1 MPLDLSLADL
11 GDQPQLSESAHSR
24 RARFHQSWYRAAKL
38 GVKAWGRTPAG
49 RPIGSILP
57 AAAAEAGLN
66 FAAPSARELFL
77 TRRKQG
83 WGVDPVRMTKH
94 MTSSQALLVNL
105 LGPLGSSASW
115 LRDVLRLLL
124 DRQDIAEVTR
134 WDIEFAPPSR
144 NDYLGDMTRLDAFI
158 RFRTSQGTE
167 GVVLELKYTDRF
179 SSRRLDLAGNR
190 RYAELQASSGLWHD
204 PLQAFLDQEVGQL
217 LRCHA
222 LGTRILQVDERVWTP
237 ATLLLISHPDDVTA
251 PTVLNRYRSR
261 LEDATRAVH
270 VGLDHVL
277 HAALSSAP
285 TDVDADTVRSLQL
298 RYLDHAAS
306 EALWLE
312 HLEKAN
318 TTRTKRRRP
327 LTKQQLDEVTTVL

>member
-1 MPLDLSLADL
+1 
-11 GDQPQLSESAHSR
+11 
-24 RARFHQSWYRAAKL
+24 
-38 GVKAWGRTPAG
+38 
-49 RPIGSILP
+49 
-57 AAAAEAGLN
+57 
-66 FAAPSARELFL
+66 
-77 TRRKQG
+77 
-83 WGVDPVRMTKH
+83 MTKH

-105 LGPLGSSASW
+105 LGPLGSSANW

-285 TDVDADTVRSLQL
+285 TDVDADTVHSLQL

-318 TTRTKRRRP
+318 TTRTRRRHP
-327 LTKQQLDEVTTVL
+327 LTQQQVDEVTTVL